1 MLQTDTVSIQRLAD
15 GQYQL
20 HWDTQHPETMVNI
33 ALLEEHSDSSNS
45 EPLTATTD
53 KQFSIDGLQV
63 DRRHL
68 FHLADDQGNETVISH
83 RHIPMQGTPNFRDF
97 GGYHTDDGRKVKWG
111 YLFRSGQMARLRD
124 PDLNLFA
131 DLQLDLV
138 CDFRRASEQE
148 SEPSRMPEDT
158 NTEVVGVSIT
168 PGSFGNSIEAVS
180 SANDMFEFMVA
191 INKGF
196 ALEQQAQYASMF
208 NHMLSIGH
216 GRTLVHCTA
225 GKDRTG
231 FAAAIILLALGVS
244 KAQVMEDYLLT
255 AKYFNLEKEVDRIAK
270 KYDLGMN
277 PSAVRPM
284 LEVHPEYLQAALDA
298 IDENYPSLE
307 AYLEQHLGVDA
318 QAREK
323 LKAMYLI

>member
-1 MLQTDTVSIQRLAD
+1 MLQTDTVSIQRVAD
-15 GQYQL
+15 GEYQL
-20 HWDTQHPETMVNI
+20 HWDTRHPETVVNI
-33 ALLEEHSDSSNS
+33 ALLDEHSDTSNS
-45 EPLTATTD
+45 EPLTATTN

-68 FHLADDQGNETVISH
+68 FHLADDKGNETVISH
-83 RHIPMQGTPNFRDF
+83 RHIAMKGTPNFRDF
-97 GGYHTDDGRKVKWG
+97 GGYDTEDGRRVKWG

-124 PDLNLFA
+124 PDLNLMD

-148 SEPSRMPEDT
+148 SEPSRMPEGT
-158 NTEVVGVSIT
+158 KTQVVGVSIT
-168 PGSFGNSIEAVS
+168 PGSFGNSIDSIS
-180 SANDMFEFMVA
+180 SVKDMFEFMVD

-196 ALEQQAQYASMF
+196 ALEQQAQYSSMF
-208 NHMLSIGH
+208 KHMLSTGQ
-216 GRTLVHCTA
+216 GRTLIHCTA

-231 FAAAIILLALGVS
+231 FGAAIILLALGVPRE
-244 KAQVMEDYLLT
+244 QVMEDYLLT
-255 AKYFNLEKEVDRIAK
+255 AEYFNLEKEVGRIAK

-277 PSAVRPM
+277 PDAVRPM

-298 IDENYPSLE
+298 IDENYPSID
-307 AYLEQHLGVDA
+307 AYLQQHLGLDVES
-318 QAREK
+318 REK